1 MYSCILDKWT
11 SDMSRTRSSFQPL
24 MSQEKPTITWFTY
37 GHAVFCIYVFIA
49 SCISLQALIGFNG
62 NFAICNLFWFIASN
76 SSRDKCLI
84 TYLLRISEPASRS
97 QLKHWS
103 SLKEKHWNYQSTVK
117 NLFSDSKLKK
127 DFNGYPGKLE
137 TKKGN
142 LPVDTF
148 QIYYK

>member
-1 MYSCILDKWT
+1 MVI
-11 SDMSRTRSSFQPL
+11 
-24 MSQEKPTITWFTY
+24 
-37 GHAVFCIYVFIA
+37 
-49 SCISLQALIGFNG
+49 
-62 NFAICNLFWFIASN
+62 FAICNFFWFIASN

-103 SLKEKHWNYQSTVK
+103 PLKEKHWNYQWTMK

-127 DFNGYPGKLE
+127 DFNWYPGKLE

-142 LPVDTF
+142 LPADTF
-148 QIYYK
+148 QIYYKKLNYWIVKDNTTVVWLLIESTDWKSESIGLQVELCMSTCTHTLFLISSHKNPFLGIRF